1 MYLAGVAA
9 AVQFRRLGDGQ
20 RLVVGLDKPRLRVE
34 VDQLAVLLPVDGEK
48 EVGVG
53 HCVAPV
59 KIIIDNETKDN
70 VYNHRQLIQLY
81 ETIGIIVVDNRHC
94 CRQ

>member
-20 RLVVGLDKPRLRVE
+20 RLVIGLDEPRLRVE

-53 HCVAPV
+53 HRVAPV
-59 KIIIDNETKDN
+59 KIKDNETMDIL
-70 VYNHRQLIQLY
+70 YNGYNFTIQ
-81 ETIGIIVVDNRHC
+81 
-94 CRQ
+94 